1 MQNAIRKGRVLLPGL
16 AAAAFAGWMGAPAA
30 HGDFNIVA
38 IAGQTSGGKTS
49 YELEAE
55 NFGANNAA
63 NTGLSPSANNTG
75 STLLGWD
82 LIVTMN
88 NHAQGF
94 VFETNVDIDGDGE
107 GGADANSNSINYSD
121 ANVVGQATDAA
132 TYSQYAGSQPS
143 FGKVTGTFE
152 GLPNGA
158 NHQSTI
164 TYSEVEALYINGDTT
179 AHVNQP
185 IWHSYNKTSATST
198 AINSAFTTAN
208 GVWALEVDFAPT
220 SGGVAD
226 GTSLRPFANFV
237 VPTGAQFTISGQIG
251 GETGNPFSF
260 TPTVING
267 SPITTG
273 GSTVSLSLTNT
284 APSQGS
290 LIANVTMT
298 GSDTLGYPIQTFA
311 VSGAAATAGYLSVSG
326 WTAATSKEIFG
337 LDANGATSLS
347 QLITD
352 LQAAV
357 NAGATVEAPTGSA
370 GALLAAEGDNIEV
383 VFPTGPNPSGLPSVF
398 SYNFGA
404 YTTNGSVTISNV
416 SVIPE
421 PTSLGLLA
429 ASGLGL
435 LSRRRRRLRKKKNKK
450 DRKNNK

>member
-1 MQNAIRKGRVLLPGL
+1 MQNAIRKGRLLLPGL

-30 HGDFNIVA
+30 HGDFSIVA
-38 IAGQTSGGKTS
+38 IAGQSSGGKTS

-55 NFGANNAA
+55 NFGANNAT
-63 NTGLSPSANNTG
+63 NTGLSPTANNTG

-107 GGADANSNSINYSD
+107 VGPDGNGNNINYSD
-121 ANVVGQATDAA
+121 ANIVGQASDASN
-132 TYSQYAGSQPS
+132 YSSYTGLQPS
-143 FGKVTGTFE
+143 FGKITGTFE

-158 NHQSTI
+158 NHLSTI
-164 TYSEVEALYINGDTT
+164 TYAEVEALYINGDTT

-185 IWHSYNKTSATST
+185 IWHSYNKTSAIST
-198 AINSAFTTAN
+198 AIDPAFTTAN
-208 GVWALEVDFAPT
+208 GVWALEVAFAPT

-267 SPITTG
+267 SATTGG

-284 APSQGS
+284 APGTGS

-298 GSDTLGYPIQTFA
+298 GSHTLGYPLQTFA
-311 VSGAAATAGYLSVSG
+311 VSGAASTAGYLAVTGFNPATDQEIYGLDVSG
-326 WTAATSKEIFG
+326 E
-337 LDANGATSLS
+337 TSLS
-347 QLITD
+347 TLIAD

-357 NAGATVEAPTGSA
+357 NAGGVVEAPTGSA
-370 GALLAAEGDNIEV
+370 GALLAAQGDNIEV
-383 VFPTGPNPSGLPSVF
+383 VFSSSSDSPVADF
-398 SYNFGA
+398 SYNFSG
-404 YTTNGSVTISNV
+404 YTTNGNVTVSNV

-435 LSRRRRRLRKKKNKK
+435 LSRRRRRARA
-450 DRKNNK
+450 